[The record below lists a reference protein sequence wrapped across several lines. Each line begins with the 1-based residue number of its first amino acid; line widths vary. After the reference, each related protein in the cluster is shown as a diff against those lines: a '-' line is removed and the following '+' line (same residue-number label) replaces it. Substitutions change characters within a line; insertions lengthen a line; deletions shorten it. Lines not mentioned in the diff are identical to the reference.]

1 MEQLEG
7 YLQTGRAALKA
18 GSYEQA
24 YAIFTKA
31 LSIAPKNA
39 TILSERGVVSFHLN
53 HKEEAL
59 LDLNAAAELEP
70 NNPYRYSSRAYIKDS
85 LGDVRGA
92 VEDYK
97 KAIQLDPTDAV
108 AHNNLGLLE
117 EKLGYKE
124 AAEKRFKKA
133 DELADAFMKAERE
146 EFGYSE
152 AEQQAMNAEARDV
165 ELTQMTSLD
174 ISENQHLESPPS
186 PPQTPS
192 LGKVISETFT
202 TKSGLK
208 EYFNFIR
215 KGFKL

>member
-1 MEQLEG
+1 MEQLEA
-7 YLQTGRAALKA
+7 LIQTGRAALKA

-24 YAIFTKA
+24 LAIFSQAIA
-31 LSIAPKNA
+31 LAPKNA
-39 TILSERGVVSFHLN
+39 TLLSERGVVNFHLN
-53 HKEEAL
+53 RKQEAL
-59 LDLNAAAELEP
+59 LDLNVAAELEP

-85 LGDVRGA
+85 LGDIKGA

-97 KAIQLDPTDAV
+97 KAILLDPTDAV

-133 DELADAFMKAERE
+133 DELAEAFMKAERE
-146 EFGYSE
+146 EFGYTE
-152 AEQQAMNAEARDV
+152 EEQLALNAEARDV

-174 ISENQHLESPPS
+174 ISENQPNESIVDSPS
-186 PPQTPS
+186 TPS
-192 LGKVISETFT
+192 LGKLISETFT

-215 KGFKL
+215 NGFKL